1 MQNLFNGRYKTLD
14 LIGKGGMSKV
24 YLAESTTLGT
34 KWAIK
39 AVDKKL
45 NAQFDLL
52 AEPNIL
58 KKLNHPALPRIID
71 IEEDETNIYIIE
83 DYIDGRS
90 LDSRLK
96 TEKRFDEETVINW
109 SKQLCDVL
117 IYLHNQK
124 PNPII
129 YRDMKPANIIVTKQ
143 NRVKLI
149 DFGIAREFKI
159 ENDSDTTYMGT
170 RGYAAPEQYGSS
182 QTDQRTDIYSLGVT
196 MYHLITG
203 KSPNEPPY
211 EFKKIREIDPNFSE
225 GMEYIIN
232 KCIQNDPTKRYQSM
246 EELLYDL
253 ENIHT
258 FNRYYIEQKK
268 KEKTKNILKLS
279 MLGVSIALIYFG
291 AHTMG
296 TEKGEKYEALI
307 NSADT
312 YASNLQFDEAKKYYQ
327 DAQKLIENEAE
338 GYLRE
343 AKMILKQS
351 GTNECLEYLFDK
363 EQRVKGL
370 NDNAEYYY
378 IKGSAYFDNKEYD
391 KARENFSR
399 AVEIDNTNI
408 DYARDYAVSNAKV
421 GKITEAQNI
430 MNTLLNKDENEDSV
444 NYINGEIELYEENLY
459 EAINSFEKVIDIT
472 NNEELKRKAYISLSD
487 IYKNNRGIIEN
498 AVSKQIEILN
508 NAEADLNNKDNV
520 YITEALAEAYF
531 ANKQYN
537 NSAENFNKLL
547 DLGYHRPYIYRNLA
561 IIYQHMNN
569 FSRAEDILFTMMDKY
584 PEDYSCYLQLG
595 FLNLDREGQKP
606 ESSRNYDKV
615 LEYYELAVQYA
626 PQGSQTSDV
635 IPLGNSINQL
645 RNYGHIG
652 R

>member
-1 MQNLFNGRYKTLD
+1 
-14 LIGKGGMSKV
+14 
-24 YLAESTTLGT
+24 
-34 KWAIK
+34 
-39 AVDKKL
+39 
-45 NAQFDLL
+45 
-52 AEPNIL
+52 
-58 KKLNHPALPRIID
+58 
-71 IEEDETNIYIIE
+71 
-83 DYIDGRS
+83 
-90 LDSRLK
+90 
-96 TEKRFDEETVINW
+96 
-109 SKQLCDVL
+109 
-117 IYLHNQK
+117 
-124 PNPII
+124 
-129 YRDMKPANIIVTKQ
+129 MKPANIIVTKE

>member
-71 IEEDETNIYIIE
+71 IEEDETNIYILE

-129 YRDMKPANIIVTKQ
+129 YRDMKPANIIVTKE

-547 DLGYHRPYIYRNLA
+547 DLGYHRP
-561 IIYQHMNN
+561 
-569 FSRAEDILFTMMDKY
+569 
-584 PEDYSCYLQLG
+584 
-595 FLNLDREGQKP
+595 
-606 ESSRNYDKV
+606 
-615 LEYYELAVQYA
+615 
-626 PQGSQTSDV
+626 
-635 IPLGNSINQL
+635 
-645 RNYGHIG
+645 
-652 R
+652 

>member
-1 MQNLFNGRYKTLD
+1 METLFNGKYKTLD

-24 YLAESTTLGT
+24 YLAESTSLGT

-45 NAQFDLL
+45 NVQFDLL

-83 DYIDGRS
+83 DYIDGKS
-90 LDSRLK
+90 LDKRLK

-129 YRDMKPANIIVTKQ
+129 YRDMKPANIIVTKE

-279 MLGVSIALIYFG
+279 MLGVSIVLILFG
-291 AHTMG
+291 SYTMG
-296 TEKGEKYEALI
+296 IEAKEKYEDLI
-307 NSADT
+307 NKADN
-312 YASNLQFDEAKKYYQ
+312 YASNLQFDEARKYYQ
-327 DAQKLIENEAE
+327 DAQKVQKGEVK
-338 GYLRE
+338 GYLQE
-343 AKMILKQS
+343 AKLILKQS
-351 GTNECLEYLFDK
+351 GTNECLEYLIKK
-363 EQRVKGL
+363 EQEVKGL
-370 NDNAEYYY
+370 NENAEYYY
-378 IKGSAYFDNKEYD
+378 IKGSAYFNNKEYD
-391 KARENFSR
+391 KARENYSE
-399 AVEIDNTNI
+399 ALKIDNINI

-430 MNTLLNKDENEDSV
+430 INTLLNKDENEDSV

-487 IYKNNRGIIEN
+487 IYKNNRDIIEN

-508 NAEADLNNKDNV
+508 NAKADLNNKDNV

-531 ANKQYN
+531 SNKQYN

-595 FLNLDREGQKP
+595 FLNLDRESQKP
-606 ESSRNYDKV
+606 QSSRNYTKV

-626 PQGSQTSDV
+626 PQGPQTSDV

-645 RNYGHIG
+645 RNYGYIG

>member
-129 YRDMKPANIIVTKQ
+129 YRDMKPANIIVTKE